1 MRQQRASEAWVRIGR
16 LLSYCYHFSIAN
28 FFVMSFLLISRA
40 KVSKSKSTHD
50 FSVATQ
56 ELEPVDPLLDG
67 KYLNKLQQQMEK
79 PSIALVMDQL
89 QNKVPH
95 CSSSSFFVND
105 KIFAFPYDFFRL
117 KRSLGPV
124 PNQRRLEKLA
134 KRAQRSRK
142 TKRIM
147 KTTTCSCRP
156 RCGQNWRPFTVSK
169 KFVNIISDLNGSHWF
184 AYLKWRSML
193 FVML

>member
-1 MRQQRASEAWVRIGR
+1 
-16 LLSYCYHFSIAN
+16 
-28 FFVMSFLLISRA
+28 MSFLLISRA

-105 KIFAFPYDFFRL
+105 KIFAFPDDLFRL

-134 KRAQRSRK
+134 KRAQRSWK

-169 KFVNIISDLNGSHWF
+169 KFVNIISDLNGSHTDLHTWSDDQCF
-184 AYLKWRSML
+184 LWCSSHALVAHEAATEHAVAESTWNVKSY
-193 FVML
+193 